1 MARGMQSGM
10 RIGMLCPYSLT
21 VPGGVQTQVLGL
33 ARALRH
39 KGHAVRVLAPC
50 DGPPPDAGVTPL
62 GVSLPTAANGSIAPV
77 APDPSAQLRTI
88 RAMRDEAFD
97 VVHLHEPLA
106 PGPTTTAL
114 LTRPAPLLGTFHMAG
129 RSLAYEMMP
138 RVVRYLAGRLDD
150 RVAVSED
157 AAEMARTSLGGH
169 YDLTFNAV
177 EVRRYDESPAHPTTA
192 PTILFVGRHE
202 ERKGLRV
209 LLEAVALLPPD
220 VRVWIAGEGPETE
233 TLKAAHAGDPR
244 LEWLGSVSEG
254 EKIARLKGADVF
266 CAPSLHGESF
276 GVVLLEGMAAGT
288 PVVASDIPGYAN
300 AARQGSDAL
309 LFAPG
314 DHRALADALRVA
326 LGDADRRAALVTS
339 GRERAIEFSM
349 ATLADHYLARYERLV
364 DRTRSGS

>member
-1 MARGMQSGM
+1 M
-10 RIGMLCPYSLT
+10 RIGMICPYSLT

-33 ARALRH
+33 ARALRR

-62 GVSLPTAANGSIAPV
+62 GLSLPTAANGSVAPV

-88 RAMRDEAFD
+88 RAMRDEAFE

-114 LTRPAPLLGTFHMAG
+114 LTRPAPMLGTFHMAG
-129 RSLAYEMMP
+129 RSLSYELMP
-138 RVVRYLAGRLDD
+138 NVVRYLAGRLDD

-157 AAEMARTSLGGH
+157 ARRMARDSLGGQ

-177 EVRRYDESPAHPTTA
+177 EVLRYDESSAFEIDS

-209 LLEAVALLPPD
+209 LLDAAALLPPD
-220 VRVWIAGEGPETE
+220 VRIWIAGEGPETE
-233 TLKAAHAGDPR
+233 TLRASYAGDPR
-244 LEWLGSVSEG
+244 LEWLGAISEG

-266 CAPSLHGESF
+266 CAPSLYGESF

-314 DHRALADALRVA
+314 DHEALAQALRVA
-326 LGDADRRAALVTS
+326 LGDEAKRSALVAS
-339 GRERAIEFSM
+339 GRERAQEFSM
-349 ATLADHYLARYERLV
+349 AALADFYVARYEHMLELAAQR
-364 DRTRSGS
+364 R

>member
-1 MARGMQSGM
+1 M
-10 RIGMLCPYSLT
+10 RIGIICPYSLT
-21 VPGGVQTQVLGL
+21 VPGGVQIQVLGL
-33 ARALRH
+33 ARALRR

-62 GVSLPTAANGSIAPV
+62 GLSLPTAANGSVAPV

-88 RAMRDEAFD
+88 RAMRDEAFE

-114 LTRPAPLLGTFHMAG
+114 LTKPAPLLGTFHMAG
-129 RSLAYEMMP
+129 RSLSYELMP
-138 RVVRYLAGRLDD
+138 NVVRYLAGRLDD

-157 AAEMARTSLGGH
+157 ARAMARDSLGGQ
-169 YDLTFNAV
+169 YDLTFNGV
-177 EVRRYDESPAHPTTA
+177 EVTRYDESAVIPTEA

-209 LLEAVALLPPD
+209 LLEAVSLLPPD

-233 TLKAAHAGDPR
+233 SLKATYAGDPR
-244 LEWLGSVSEG
+244 LEWLGAISES

-266 CAPSLHGESF
+266 CAPSVHGESF

-314 DHRALADALRVA
+314 DHRALAGALREALHDDDKRRSLVA
-326 LGDADRRAALVTS
+326 S

-349 ATLADHYLARYERLV
+349 ATLADFYVGRYEHMLDMAAR
-364 DRTRSGS
+364 RG

>member
-1 MARGMQSGM
+1 MRVGM
-10 RIGMLCPYSLT
+10 ICPYSLT

-33 ARALRH
+33 ARALRR

-62 GVSLPTAANGSIAPV
+62 GLSLPTAANGSVAPV

-106 PGPTTTAL
+106 PGPCTTAL
-114 LTRPAPLLGTFHMAG
+114 FTKPAPLIGTFHMAG
-129 RSLAYEMMP
+129 RSLSYELMP

-157 AAEMARTSLGGH
+157 ARRMARENLGGE
-169 YDLTFNAV
+169 YDLTFNGV
-177 EVRRYDESPAHPTTA
+177 EVRRYDESPTHPTEG

-209 LLEAVALLPPD
+209 LLDAVNLLPPD
-220 VRVWIAGEGPETE
+220 LRVWIAGDGPETE
-233 TLKAAHAGDPR
+233 DLRATFAGDPR
-244 LEWLGSVSEG
+244 LEWLGAITEA
-254 EKIARLKGADVF
+254 EKIARLRGADVF
-266 CAPSLHGESF
+266 CAPSLRGESF

-288 PVVASDIPGYAN
+288 PVVASDIPGYSN
-300 AARQGSDAL
+300 AARRGSDAA
-309 LFAPG
+309 LFTAG
-314 DHRALADALRVA
+314 DHEALARALREVLR
-326 LGDADRRAALVTS
+326 DETRRAALIVS
-339 GRERAIEFSM
+339 GRERAEEFSM
-349 ATLADHYLARYERLV
+349 ARLADLYVTRYEHMLEMALSR
-364 DRTRSGS
+364 D

>member
-1 MARGMQSGM
+1 M
-10 RIGMLCPYSLT
+10 RIGMICPYSLT

-33 ARALRH
+33 ARALRR

-62 GVSLPTAANGSIAPV
+62 GLSLPTAANGSVAPV

-88 RAMRDEAFD
+88 RAMRDEAFE

-114 LTRPAPLLGTFHMAG
+114 LTKPAPLLGTFHMAG
-129 RSLAYEMMP
+129 RSRAYEMMNG
-138 RVVRYLAGRLDD
+138 VVRYLAGRLDD

-157 AAEMARTSLGGH
+157 ARRMASDSLGGD
-169 YDLTFNAV
+169 YALTFNAV
-177 EVRRYDESPAHPTTA
+177 ELRRYDDSEVFATTGA

-209 LLEAVALLPPD
+209 LLDAVALLPAD

-233 TLKAAHAGDPR
+233 TLKAAYAGDPR
-244 LEWLGSVSEG
+244 LEWLGAIGED

-300 AARQGSDAL
+300 AARQGSDAR
-309 LFAPG
+309 LFDAG
-314 DHRALADALRVA
+314 NHEALAVA
-326 LGDADRRAALVTS
+326 IREVLADDGIRQALVAS
-339 GRERAIEFSM
+339 GRTRAEEFSM
-349 ATLADHYLARYERLV
+349 AALADFYIRRYEALV
-364 DRTRSGS
+364 DR

>member
-1 MARGMQSGM
+1 M
-10 RIGMLCPYSLT
+10 RIGLICPYSLT

-33 ARALRH
+33 ARALRR
-39 KGHAVRVLAPC
+39 KGHACRVLAPC

-62 GVSLPTAANGSIAPV
+62 GLSLPTAANGSVAPV

-114 LTRPAPLLGTFHMAG
+114 LTKPAPLLGTFHMAG
-129 RSLAYEMMP
+129 RSLSYELMP
-138 RVVRYLAGRLDD
+138 NVVRYLARRLDD

-157 AAEMARTSLGGH
+157 ARRMARDSLGGQ

-177 EVRRYDESPAHPTTA
+177 ELLRYDESPALATES

-209 LLEAVALLPPD
+209 LLEAVALLPSD
-220 VRVWIAGEGPETE
+220 VRIWIAGEGPETDM
-233 TLKAAHAGDPR
+233 LNAAYAGDPR
-244 LEWLGSVSEG
+244 LEWLGAISES

-300 AARQGSDAL
+300 AARHGSDAL
-309 LFAPG
+309 LFTPG
-314 DHRALADALRVA
+314 DSRALAQALR
-326 LGDADRRAALVTS
+326 DIFRDEPKRAALVAS
-339 GRERAIEFSM
+339 GRERAEEFSM
-349 ATLADHYLARYERLV
+349 ATLADFYLGRYEHMLDQSWQRR
-364 DRTRSGS
+364 RTRR